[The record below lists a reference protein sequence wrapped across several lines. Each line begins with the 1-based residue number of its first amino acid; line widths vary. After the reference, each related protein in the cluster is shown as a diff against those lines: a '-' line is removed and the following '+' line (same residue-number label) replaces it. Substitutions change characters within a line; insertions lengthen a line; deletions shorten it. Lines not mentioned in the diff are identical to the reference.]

1 MSMIIEQVLGEEAE
15 SRKEEIHDLR
25 NIPVDLMNK
34 VKEAGLVKLWAAKKY
49 GGQEAPV
56 SRVAEVL
63 QTLAYHNGSLAW
75 VTGVTGCSA
84 LFSGFLEESKAEV
97 LYTDPMTMIGGFAG
111 PAGLATQVDGGLK
124 VSGHWSWGSGITH
137 CTHIVGGAMIKKE
150 EDILGTA
157 LIFFLPEE
165 IEMIDNWQVL
175 GLRGTHSIDY
185 KVDDLFIPDDRWSWF
200 PIKKAVIDQPLY
212 RFSFLGAL
220 SISIAS
226 VGLGIAK
233 RAVDELVSFSKL
245 KSPFG
250 QGKPLSARPEYQ
262 MQIAEVY
269 GKYLAAAALFKE
281 TIEKAEREVLT
292 GPCSIEMKANIRLA
306 SAQATDLAHQA
317 VQGAYKIAGGSS
329 IWDSSKFSELIRDMN
344 VVTQHGM
351 VSQGNMRTAGAV
363 LLGNKVPE
371 VML

>member
-1 MSMIIEQVLGEEAE
+1 MKIEQILGEEAE
-15 SRKEEIHDLR
+15 RRKEEIHKLR
-25 NIPVDLMNK
+25 NIPVDLMDK
-34 VKEAGLVKLWAAKKY
+34 VKKAGLVKLWAAKTY

-75 VTGVTGCSA
+75 VTGVTGCSS
-84 LFSGFLEESKAEV
+84 LFSGFLEKEKAKPLFE
-97 LYTDPMTMIGGFAG
+97 DPLAMIGGFAG
-111 PAGLATQVDGGLK
+111 PAGVAVLVDGGLK
-124 VSGHWSWGSGITH
+124 VSGRWSWGSGITH
-137 CTHIVGGAMIKKE
+137 CTHIVGGIMIKKGE
-150 EDILGTA
+150 EILGA
-157 LIFFLPEE
+157 AIAFFLPEE
-165 IEMIDNWQVL
+165 VEMIDNWQVL

-226 VGLGIAK
+226 VGLGLAK
-233 RAVDELVSFSKL
+233 RTVDELISFSKL

-250 QGKPLSARPEYQ
+250 QGKPLSGRPEYQ
-262 MQIAEVY
+262 MQIAEVS

-281 TIEKAEREVLT
+281 TISNAEKEVLT
-292 GPCSIEMKANIRLA
+292 GSCSIEMKANIRLA

-317 VQGAYKIAGGSS
+317 VQEAYKIAGGSS
-329 IWDSSKFSELIRDMN
+329 IWDTSKFSELLRDMN

-351 VSQGNMRTAGAV
+351 VSRGNMRTAGAV

>member
-1 MSMIIEQVLGEEAE
+1 MIIEQVLGEEAE
-15 SRKEEIHDLR
+15 RRKEEIHEQR

-34 VKEAGLVKLWAAKKY
+34 VKEAGLVKLWAAKQY
-49 GGQEAPV
+49 GGQEASV

-63 QTLAYHNGSLAW
+63 QTLAYHSASLAW

-84 LFSGFLEESKAEV
+84 LFSGFLEEPKAHT
-97 LYTDPMTMIGGFAG
+97 LYKNPLAMIGGFAG
-111 PAGLATQVDGGLK
+111 PAGIATPANGGLK
-124 VSGHWSWGSGITH
+124 VTGHWSWGSGITH
-137 CTHIVGGAMIKKE
+137 CTHIVGGIMVKKG

-157 LIFFLPEE
+157 IAFFLPEE
-165 IEMIDNWQVL
+165 VGMIDNWQVL

-200 PIKKAVIDQPLY
+200 PIKKAIINQPLY

-220 SISIAS
+220 SVSIAS

-233 RAVDELVSFSKL
+233 RAVDELIAFSKL

-269 GKYLAAAALFKE
+269 GKYQAAAAIFKE
-281 TIEKAEREVLT
+281 TIAQAEKEVLS
-292 GPCSIEMKANIRLA
+292 GPCSIEMKAKIRLS

-317 VQGAYKIAGGSS
+317 VQEAYKIGGGSS
-329 IWDSSKFSELIRDMN
+329 IWNNNKFSELLRDMN

-351 VSQGNMRTAGAV
+351 VSRGNMRTAGAV
-363 LLGNKVPE
+363 LLGYKVPE